1 MHRSAAPAL
10 HMVVSGGG
18 KAIPQ
23 SSGLSGGYPA
33 NTQLDMAIRGADVRA
48 QLAHGRIATSL
59 GDIAGERQV
68 MPPHLETLLGEDD
81 VYYMAW
87 QGGGGYGDPLHRDP
101 ALVEADL
108 RAGKVT
114 ARAAADVYG
123 VVTAPSGGA
132 VDIPATDERRR
143 TLRSERLAAASP
155 RPQEGT

>member
-1 MHRSAAPAL
+1 MSPLLDESAIL
-10 HMVVSGGG
+10 G
-18 KAIPQ
+18 KGEICEDPK
-23 SSGLSGGYPA
+23 
-33 NTQLDMAIRGADVRA
+33 MAFPRRVEGCFEFGC
-48 QLAHGRIATSL
+48 HG
-59 GDIAGERQV
+59 ECYWY
-68 MPPHLETLLGEDD
+68 LECC
-81 VYYMAW
+81 
-87 QGGGGYGDPLHRDP
+87 GGYGDPLHRDP